1 MAKFDIALGTIGA
14 QDLFDGSPASIVQ
27 LAIAAD
33 KAGIDQ
39 IVFTDHVIMSER
51 TDRYPFGTFP
61 MPPAYPWFEPV
72 TMMAAIASV
81 TSRIRLA
88 TGVLISPLRP
98 ATLLAKQI
106 ATLDQLSHGRIDLG
120 VGVGW
125 QPEEYEAQGLD
136 FSKRWTLLDDQLE
149 AVKALWCEAPASI
162 NNSTVQFERLY
173 STPFPVQRH
182 IPVWFGVAP
191 TPVQAKRIA
200 QFGEG
205 WIPIKTTPE
214 FVRQGCEIIH
224 EAFDQAGRNPAELKV
239 RAHTQMVFSDASCPG
254 KADWQRGVDAAYELA
269 EAGATVIEFEIVPFI
284 RDINALDEF
293 LARVAAVKSQRSP

>member
-1 MAKFDIALGTIGA
+1 MAQFKIALGTIGA
-14 QDLFDGSPASIVQ
+14 QDLFGGSPASIVT
-27 LAIAAD
+27 LAQAAD

-39 IVFTDHVIMSER
+39 IVLTDHVIMSER

-61 MPPAYPWFEPV
+61 MPPEYPWFEPI
-72 TMMAAIASV
+72 TMMAAMASV

-125 QPEEYEAQGLD
+125 QPEEYTAQGLD
-136 FSKRWTLLDDQLE
+136 FDNRWKLLDDQLE
-149 AVKALWCEAPASI
+149 AIKALWREAPVSV
-162 NNSTVQFERLY
+162 NNSSVKFERLY
-173 STPFPVQRH
+173 SKPFPVQKN
-182 IPVWFGVAP
+182 IPIWFGVAP
-191 TPVQAKRIA
+191 SPIQAKRIA

-214 FVRQGCEIIH
+214 FVRQGCEVIS
-224 EAFDQAGRNPAELKV
+224 EAFDKAGRDPAELQV
-239 RAHTQMVFSDASCPG
+239 RAHTQMDFSKGTG

-269 EAGATVIEFEIVPFI
+269 EAGATVIEFEIAPFI
-284 RDINALDEF
+284 QDVDQLDEF
-293 LARVAAVKSQRSP
+293 LARVVAVKA

>member
-1 MAKFDIALGTIGA
+1 MAGFKIALGTIGA
-14 QDLFDGSPASIVQ
+14 QDLFDGSPASIVK
-27 LAIAAD
+27 LAQSAD

-39 IVFTDHVIMSER
+39 IVLTDHVIMSER

-61 MPPAYPWFEPV
+61 MPPEYPWFEPI
-72 TMMAAIASV
+72 TMMAAMASV

-125 QPEEYEAQGLD
+125 QPEEYTAQGLD
-136 FSKRWTLLDDQLE
+136 FEQRWKLLDDQLE
-149 AVKALWCEAPASI
+149 AVKALWHEAPVSV
-162 NNSTVQFERLY
+162 NNSSVQFERLY
-173 STPFPVQRH
+173 STPFPAQKN
-182 IPVWFGVAP
+182 IPIWFGVAP

-214 FVRQGCEIIH
+214 FVRQGCEVIH
-224 EAFDQAGRNPAELKV
+224 EAFDKIRRKPAELQV
-239 RAHTQMVFSDASCPG
+239 RAHAQMDFSDGSG
-254 KADWQRGVDAAYELA
+254 KADWQRAVDSAYVLV
-269 EAGATVIEFEIVPFI
+269 EAGATVIEFEIAPFI
-284 RDINALDEF
+284 RDVNQLDEF
-293 LARVAAVKSQRSP
+293 LERVVAVKSQAS